1 MARVIRPSVLA
12 LLAAAAIIMA
22 LMLTGVLGGAGPSP
36 AGAATAYKSGTH
48 NSRAHRAAAEQQA
61 AESESAGENESAAEP
76 AGEAQPG
83 HEDPESGQVDHQC
96 PPDCA
101 PGELP

>member
-1 MARVIRPSVLA
+1 MAKVIRPSVLA
-12 LLAAAAIIMA
+12 LLAAAAIVLA

-36 AGAATAYKSGTH
+36 ADAATAHKTRTH
-48 NSRAHRAAAEQQA
+48 HSRTHRAAEEQQS
-61 AESESAGENESAAEP
+61 AESESSGESESATEP

-83 HEDPESGQVDHQC
+83 HEDAQGQLVDHQC
-96 PPDCA
+96 PPACA